1 MRAGQPEIAVA
12 TLTPAVATKRRLR
25 VLIVEDNV
33 DAAEMME
40 LAVSHLGHITRVAHD
55 GASAISA
62 FTAFGPDVILL
73 DIGLPGMNGYAVAR
87 AVRAFPQFNQV
98 HIAAVTGWGQ
108 EEDRRKAREAGC
120 DSHFTK
126 PLSPSILNELLEKIA
141 ERDLEG
147 SQSGYKPR
155 TRLADTGGTV

>member
-1 MRAGQPEIAVA
+1 MAR
-12 TLTPAVATKRRLR
+12 RRLR

-55 GASAISA
+55 GASAV
-62 FTAFGPDVILL
+62 TAATEFAPDVIFL
-73 DIGLPGMNGYAVAR
+73 DIGLPVMNGYAVAR
-87 AVRAFPQFNQV
+87 ACARAAASVSHV

-108 EEDRRKAREAGC
+108 DEDRRKAREAGC

-126 PLSPSILNELLEKIA
+126 PFL
-141 ERDLEG
+141 R
-147 SQSGYKPR
+147 R
-155 TRLADTGGTV
+155 R